1 MSALLP
7 KATLIGA
14 HLGLLMLHHNL
25 GSDRHAAVEVGNVL
39 VDHAEASRRH
49 SLADRL
55 RRIGAVDAIHG
66 RANIERTCAKR
77 QDQSVPSSTLD
88 LCG

>member
-1 MSALLP
+1 
-7 KATLIGA
+7 
-14 HLGLLMLHHNL
+14 
-25 GSDRHAAVEVGNVL
+25 
-39 VDHAEASRRH
+39 
-49 SLADRL
+49 
-55 RRIGAVDAIHG
+55 VDAIHG